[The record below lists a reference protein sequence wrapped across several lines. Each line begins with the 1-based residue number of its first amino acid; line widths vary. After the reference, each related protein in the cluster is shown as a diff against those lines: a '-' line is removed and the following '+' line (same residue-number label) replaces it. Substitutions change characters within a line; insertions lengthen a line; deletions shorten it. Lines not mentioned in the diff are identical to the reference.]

1 MKVHSVVS
9 LDIIP
14 DEPIDGTV
22 IGTFHDRKRAIEECA
37 DYIIERLY
45 LRADI
50 RYALLH
56 DENHPDLND
65 HLCDMAQKTFG
76 EIEEM
81 FAYNV
86 NDDNWDIPSV
96 VEAVLKGWL
105 IENIEAGGY
114 YEIEVDPSDDVIGAN
129 EFVFKVIEN
138 QLKDEANG

>member
-22 IGTFHDRKRAIEECA
+22 IGTFHDRENAIKECA

-50 RYALLH
+50 RYAFMH
-56 DENHPDLND
+56 DDNHPELKWSLSDR
-65 HLCDMAQKTFG
+65 AEITFLDVD
-76 EIEEM
+76 EM
-81 FAYNV
+81 FLYDV
-86 NDDNWDIPSV
+86 NDDEWNMPPE
-96 VEAVLKGWL
+96 VESFIKEWL
-105 IENIEAGGY
+105 VEEIKVRGY
-114 YEIEVDPSDDVIGAN
+114 YEIEVDDLDEVIGSH

-138 QLKDEANG
+138 QLKDESNG